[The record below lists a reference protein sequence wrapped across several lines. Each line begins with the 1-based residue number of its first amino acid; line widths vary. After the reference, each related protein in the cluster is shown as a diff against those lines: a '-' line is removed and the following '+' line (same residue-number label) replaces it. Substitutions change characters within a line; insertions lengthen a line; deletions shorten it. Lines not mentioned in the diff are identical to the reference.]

1 MITFRND
8 YSQVAAPE
16 ILKKLVEIM
25 KDSFV
30 GYGSDEI
37 CDSARAKIAGYLG
50 REDCDIHFL
59 VGGTQTNLT
68 VIDQMLKPWQAVA
81 AVDTGHINVHES
93 AAIEATGHRIE
104 ALTPHEGKMSAA
116 DLDKLCAT
124 HTDEHMIRIGAVYIS
139 NSTEI
144 GTIYT
149 KAELQAIR
157 EVCDKYGLYL
167 YLDGARLGAALTCRE
182 NDLTLQDIAQ
192 LCDAFYIG
200 ATKNGGM
207 IGEAVVI
214 TNDDLKPGFRNMMKQ
229 KGALMAKGFILGVQY
244 DCLFTNDLFFK
255 LARHENEVAEY
266 LVRKLKELGVR
277 FFMDSPTNQQFIY
290 LKNEAVEEL
299 KKNYG
304 FEVWEAGEEETVIR
318 FVTSFASR
326 FSDVDQ
332 LVSDLRELI

>member
-139 NSTEI
+139 NSIVSWECCACKRGGGETQKKRTGAGPVRFRQLRKTLHLRTLAIQEASFFRVFRSKLC
-144 GTIYT
+144 G
-149 KAELQAIR
+149 KAEFFVVLFP
-157 EVCDKYGLYL
+157 
-167 YLDGARLGAALTCRE
+167 AL
-182 NDLTLQDIAQ
+182 
-192 LCDAFYIG
+192 
-200 ATKNGGM
+200 
-207 IGEAVVI
+207 
-214 TNDDLKPGFRNMMKQ
+214 
-229 KGALMAKGFILGVQY
+229 
-244 DCLFTNDLFFK
+244 
-255 LARHENEVAEY
+255 
-266 LVRKLKELGVR
+266 
-277 FFMDSPTNQQFIY
+277 
-290 LKNEAVEEL
+290 
-299 KKNYG
+299 
-304 FEVWEAGEEETVIR
+304 
-318 FVTSFASR
+318 
-326 FSDVDQ
+326 
-332 LVSDLRELI
+332 

>member
-167 YLDGARLGAALTCRE
+167 YLDGARLGAGLQEHLRLTDLCR
-182 NDLTLQDIAQ
+182 T
-192 LCDAFYIG
+192 
-200 ATKNGGM
+200 
-207 IGEAVVI
+207 
-214 TNDDLKPGFRNMMKQ
+214 
-229 KGALMAKGFILGVQY
+229 
-244 DCLFTNDLFFK
+244 
-255 LARHENEVAEY
+255 
-266 LVRKLKELGVR
+266 
-277 FFMDSPTNQQFIY
+277 
-290 LKNEAVEEL
+290 
-299 KKNYG
+299 
-304 FEVWEAGEEETVIR
+304 IR
-318 FVTSFASR
+318 YCS
-326 FSDVDQ
+326 
-332 LVSDLRELI
+332 